1 MGSGYN
7 NKVHFN
13 ESTSI
18 DIDSGGQICINEGG
32 SFLRPVLGTTSYLS
46 TDVVTGTTF
55 PNTGVVI
62 LTQVRPTTDVYART
76 FTVKAPVRGCK
87 LDIIIPTTASTECV
101 IDINLGSGVGVLTAN
116 TTSVSWIIAST
127 DKSPST
133 YRSLSLVGLSTSLW
147 AAISKIPSDTGWL
160 FAATS
165 S

>member
-1 MGSGYN
+1 MGSNYGS
-7 NKVHFN
+7 KVHFN
-13 ESTSI
+13 ESTSF
-18 DIDSGGQICINEGG
+18 DVDSGGQVVFAEGATL
-32 SFLRPVLGTTSYLS
+32 SMPVLGTTDYAS
-46 TDVVTGTTF
+46 TDVASGTTF

-62 LTQVRPTTDVYART
+62 LAQVRPTTAIYART

-87 LDIIIPTTASTECV
+87 LDIIVCTTASTECV
-101 IDINLGSGVGVLTAN
+101 IDINLGTGVGVLSAG
-116 TTSVSWIIAST
+116 TTSMPWIIAST

-147 AAISKIPSDTGWL
+147 GTISKLPSDTGWL

>member
-13 ESTSI
+13 DSTSL
-18 DIDSGGQICINEGG
+18 DVESGGQIDFKEGA
-32 SFLRPVLGTTSYLS
+32 SFLRPVLGTTEYAS
-46 TDVVTGTTF
+46 TDVASGSTF
-55 PNTGVVI
+55 PNTGVVV
-62 LTQVRPTTDVYART
+62 LNQVRPTTAVYART

-87 LDIIIPTTASTECV
+87 LDIIVASTASTECV
-101 IDINLGSGVGVLTAN
+101 IEINVGSAVGVLNAG
-116 TTSVSWIIAST
+116 TTGTSWIIAST
-127 DKSPST
+127 DNSPST

-147 AAISKIPSDTGWL
+147 GVISKVPSTGWL